1 MTRSAQRK
9 IAASLWSRN
18 VMVADRVTI
27 FEALRDRTA
36 RLDPPLRRVFRYE
49 RRQHDIAVEAL
60 THNLGLWSAAD

>member
-1 MTRSAQRK
+1 
-9 IAASLWSRN
+9 
-18 VMVADRVTI
+18 MVADRVTV

-49 RRQHDIAVEAL
+49 RRQHDVAVEAL